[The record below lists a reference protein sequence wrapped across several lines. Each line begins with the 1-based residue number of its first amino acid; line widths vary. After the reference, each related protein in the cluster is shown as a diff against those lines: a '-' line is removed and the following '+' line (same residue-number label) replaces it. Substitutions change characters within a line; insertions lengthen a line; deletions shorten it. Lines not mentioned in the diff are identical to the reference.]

1 MASRIAVIPGD
12 GIGPEV
18 ARAGVRMLE
27 RLSTLRGLALE
38 FEWFDFGADR
48 YLRDGTILPEGFMDR
63 LRRDYS
69 AVYFGA
75 VGDPRVPGN
84 EHAKGILLAMRF
96 ELDLYVNLRPCRL
109 LDDRL
114 SPLKGKGR
122 KELDFIV
129 LRENTE
135 GLYTGTGGV
144 FKKGTLDEVAQ
155 EVEINTRKGV
165 ERICEAAFAVAAANG
180 KKRVCMADKANVL
193 LHGHGLW
200 RRVFA
205 EVSRRH
211 PAIEAKAMYVDALA
225 MDLVRSPESYEVIVT
240 NNLFGDILTDLGA
253 ALTGGLG
260 LAASGNIH
268 PGQVSLFEPVH
279 GSAPD
284 IAGKGRANPLAMAL
298 SGALLLRH
306 LGDDAEADLV
316 EEAVRL
322 QVVEGAHT
330 EDLVRALGGT
340 AASTEQVA
348 AELLGRVER
357 LAER

>member
-1 MASRIAVIPGD
+1 MTQRIAVIPGD

-18 ARAGVRMLE
+18 ARIGVRVLE
-27 RLSTLRGLALE
+27 SLGLALQ

-48 YLRDGTILPEGFMDR
+48 YLRDGTTLPAGFMDT
-63 LRRDYS
+63 LRRDF
-69 AVYFGA
+69 AAIYFGA

-96 ELDLYVNLRPCRL
+96 ELDLYINLRPCQL
-109 LDDRL
+109 VEDRL

-122 KELDFIV
+122 SELDFVV

-135 GLYTGTGGV
+135 GLYTGTGGT
-144 FKKGTLDEVAQ
+144 FKKGTADEIAQ

-165 ERICEAAFAVAAANG
+165 ERICEAAFALAEANG
-180 KKRVCMADKANVL
+180 KRRVCMADKANVL

-205 EVSRRH
+205 EVARRH
-211 PAIEAKAMYVDALA
+211 AGIEAKAMFVDALA
-225 MDLVRSPESYEVIVT
+225 MDLVRLPEAHQVLVT

-260 LAASGNIH
+260 IAASGDIP

-279 GSAPD
+279 G
-284 IAGKGRANPLAMAL
+284 
-298 SGALLLRH
+298 
-306 LGDDAEADLV
+306 
-316 EEAVRL
+316 
-322 QVVEGAHT
+322 
-330 EDLVRALGGT
+330 
-340 AASTEQVA
+340 
-348 AELLGRVER
+348 
-357 LAER
+357 

>member
-1 MASRIAVIPGD
+1 MVQRIAVIPGD

-18 ARAGVRMLE
+18 ARIGVR
-27 RLSTLRGLALE
+27 ALE
-38 FEWFDFGADR
+38 TFQLPLQFDWFDFGAER
-48 YLRDGTILPEGFMDR
+48 YLKDGTILPPGFMDT
-63 LRRDYS
+63 LRRDYA

-122 KELDFIV
+122 KELDFVV

-144 FKKGTLDEVAQ
+144 FKKGTPDEIAQ
-155 EVEINTRKGV
+155 EVEVNTRKGV
-165 ERICEAAFAVAAANG
+165 ERICEAAFAVAKANG

-193 LHGHGLW
+193 LYGHGLW

-205 EVSRRH
+205 EVSGRH
-211 PAIEAKAMYVDALA
+211 PGIEAKAMYVDALA

-284 IAGKGRANPLAMAL
+284 IAGKGKANPLAMAL

-330 EDLVRALGGT
+330 PDLVLALGGT
-340 AASTEQVA
+340 AASPA
-348 AELLGRVER
+348 
-357 LAER
+357 

>member
-1 MASRIAVIPGD
+1 MPQRIAVIPGD

-18 ARAGVRMLE
+18 ARAGVRVLE
-27 RLSTLRGLALE
+27 ALGLQLQ

-48 YLRDGTILPEGFMDR
+48 YLRDGTILPAGFMDE
-63 LRRDYS
+63 LRKDFA

-96 ELDLYVNLRPCRL
+96 ELDLYVNLRPCLL

-122 KELDFIV
+122 AELRFTV
-129 LRENTE
+129 FRENTE
-135 GLYTGTGGV
+135 GLYTGTGGT
-144 FKKGTLDEVAQ
+144 FKKGTPDEIAQ

-165 ERICEAAFAVAAANG
+165 ERICEAAFAYAEKRGLA
-180 KKRVCMADKANVL
+180 RVCMADKANVL

-205 EVSRRH
+205 EVARRH
-211 PAIEAKAMYVDALA
+211 PAVQPKAMYVDALA
-225 MDLVRSPESYEVIVT
+225 MDLIRQPEAYEVIVT

-260 LAASGNIH
+260 IAASANLH

-284 IAGKGRANPLAMAL
+284 IAGQGKANPLAMVL
-298 SGALLLRH
+298 CGALMLEH
-306 LGDDAEADLV
+306 LGHPREAELLNRSVERQVREGARTPDLV
-316 EEAVRL
+316 PM
-322 QVVEGAHT
+322 
-330 EDLVRALGGT
+330 LGGP
-340 AASTEQVA
+340 ASSTEQVA
-348 AELLGRVER
+348 AELLERVKSA
-357 LAER
+357 L

>member
-1 MASRIAVIPGD
+1 VRLLTRIS
-12 GIGPEV
+12 E
-18 ARAGVRMLE
+18 ARDL
-27 RLSTLRGLALE
+27 GLQ
-38 FEWFDFGADR
+38 FEWFDFGAER
-48 YLRDGTILPEGFMDR
+48 YLRDGTVLPEGFMDT
-63 LRRDYS
+63 LRRDYA

-96 ELDLYVNLRPCRL
+96 ELDLYINLRPCQL

-122 KELDFIV
+122 RELDFVV

-135 GLYTGTGGV
+135 GLYTGTGGT
-144 FKKGTLDEVAQ
+144 FKKGTPDEIAQ
-155 EVEINTRKGV
+155 EVDVNTRKGV
-165 ERICEAAFAVAAANG
+165 ERICEAAFSIAEANG
-180 KKRVCMADKANVL
+180 KRRVCMADKANVL

-205 EVSRRH
+205 EVAQRH
-211 PAIEAKAMYVDALA
+211 PRIDAKAMYVDALA
-225 MDLVRSPESYEVIVT
+225 MDLVRQPEAYQVIVT
-240 NNLFGDILTDLGA
+240 NNLFGDIVTDLGA

-268 PGQVSLFEPVH
+268 PGRVSLFEPVH

-284 IAGKGRANPLAMAL
+284 IAGQGKANPLAMAL
-298 SGALLLRH
+298 SGAMMLEH
-306 LGDDAEADLV
+306 LGHSAEARLV

-322 QVVEGAHT
+322 QVAEGAHT
-330 EDLVRALGGT
+330 PDLVPALGGP
-340 AASTEQVA
+340 AAATDAVG
-348 AELLGRVER
+348 AELLARVEKL
-357 LAER
+357 LAR

>member
-1 MASRIAVIPGD
+1 MTHRIAVIPGD

-18 ARAGVRMLE
+18 AKVGVRLLE
-27 RLSTLRGLALE
+27 RLGLPLQ
-38 FEWFDFGADR
+38 FDWFDFGADR
-48 YLRDGTILPEGFMDR
+48 YLKDGTILPQDFLDT
-63 LRRDYS
+63 LRRDYD

-96 ELDLYVNLRPCRL
+96 ELDLYINLRPCRL

-122 KELDFIV
+122 KELDFVV

-135 GLYTGTGGV
+135 GLYTGTGGT
-144 FKKGTLDEVAQ
+144 FKQGTPDEVAQ

-165 ERICEAAFAVAAANG
+165 ERICEAAFAVAKANG

-205 EVSRRH
+205 EVSKKH
-211 PAIEAKAMYVDALA
+211 PAIEAKTMFVDALA
-225 MDLVRSPESYEVIVT
+225 MDLVRAPEAYQVIVT

-268 PGQVSLFEPVH
+268 PAQVSLFEPVH

-284 IAGKGRANPLAMAL
+284 IAGQGTANPRAMAL
-298 SGALLLRH
+298 SGALMLEH
-306 LGDDAEADLV
+306 LGHPAEARLI
-316 EEAVRL
+316 EEAVRQ
-322 QVVEGAHT
+322 QVREGART
-330 EDLVRALGGT
+330 PDLVPMLGGP
-340 AASTEQVA
+340 ASTTEQLGN
-348 AELLGRVER
+348 ELLARVG
-357 LAER
+357 AAP